1 MTYKIR
7 LSGRDDQGRRVYN
20 VIDEQG
26 NVIYSANYYYTQ
38 KFLEFMTG
46 GVKSW
51 QRRKQQAGEG
61 MRFML
66 TNG

>member
-46 GVKSW
+46 GSDHDKEENNRPEEV
-51 QRRKQQAGEG
+51 
-61 MRFML
+61 
-66 TNG
+66 

>member
-26 NVIYSANYYYTQ
+26 NVIYSANYYYTH

-46 GVKSW
+46 GADRGKEENNRPEKV
-51 QRRKQQAGEG
+51 
-61 MRFML
+61 
-66 TNG
+66 

>member
-38 KFLEFMTG
+38 KFLEFITG
-46 GVKSW
+46 G
-51 QRRKQQAGEG
+51 AD
-61 MRFML
+61 
-66 TNG
+66 NGKENNRPEKV

>member
-46 GVKSW
+46 GADHDKEENNRPEKV
-51 QRRKQQAGEG
+51 
-61 MRFML
+61 
-66 TNG
+66 

>member
-7 LSGRDDQGRRVYN
+7 LSGCDDQGRRVYN

-46 GVKSW
+46 GSDHDKEENNRPEKV
-51 QRRKQQAGEG
+51 
-61 MRFML
+61 
-66 TNG
+66 

>member
-46 GVKSW
+46 GADHDKEENNRSEKV
-51 QRRKQQAGEG
+51 
-61 MRFML
+61 
-66 TNG
+66 

>member
-1 MTYKIR
+1 MTYKIL
-7 LSGRDDQGRRVYN
+7 LSGRDDHGRRVYN

-46 GVKSW
+46 GVNHGKEENN
-51 QRRKQQAGEG
+51 RPEKV
-61 MRFML
+61 
-66 TNG
+66 

>member
-46 GVKSW
+46 GLDHDKEENNRPEKV
-51 QRRKQQAGEG
+51 
-61 MRFML
+61 
-66 TNG
+66 

>member
-1 MTYKIR
+1 MTYKIIH
-7 LSGRDDQGRRVYN
+7 SGRDDQGRRVYN

-46 GVKSW
+46 GVNN
-51 QRRKQQAGEG
+51 GEEENNRPEKVRG
-61 MRFML
+61 SR
-66 TNG
+66 

>member
-7 LSGRDDQGRRVYN
+7 LSGRDDHGRRVYN

-46 GVKSW
+46 GLDHGKEENNRPEKV
-51 QRRKQQAGEG
+51 
-61 MRFML
+61 
-66 TNG
+66 